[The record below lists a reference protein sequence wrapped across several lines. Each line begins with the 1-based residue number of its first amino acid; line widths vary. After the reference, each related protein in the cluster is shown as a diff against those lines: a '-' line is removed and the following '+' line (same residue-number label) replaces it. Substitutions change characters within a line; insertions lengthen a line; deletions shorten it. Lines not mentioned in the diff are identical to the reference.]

1 MGNKIPED
9 FDAEFY
15 LNFHHDVRKAELNA
29 EQHYLAFGINEGR
42 KYKSSEKPLR
52 KKKLTPLSDIENL
65 RNDGVVILG
74 DDDRPA
80 SRTIIIVGLP
90 RSGTS
95 MPAKALYDLGVWMG
109 DRIDQAVFE
118 DVRIA
123 EALEK
128 KTEDLCGIIEDYNN
142 RFDIWGFKRPLA
154 FEILKNHINKFRNP
168 RILVMFRDPLAISK
182 RNSIS
187 VDAPIEISLQNAA
200 EKIVA
205 LTNFSLSIDTPRMLV
220 SYEKAIFKPEKFI
233 EKLVQF
239 VGCEPTPEE
248 VKKAVSNVQN
258 SPHTYLV
265 SSQTR
270 IEV

>member
-1 MGNKIPED
+1 MEKKIPED

-15 LNFHHDVRKAELNA
+15 LNLHKDVKDAGLSA

-42 KYKSSEKPLR
+42 QFKSSEQPLI
-52 KKKLTPLSDIENL
+52 KNKLTPISDIKSLE
-65 RNDGVVILG
+65 NDGIVILG
-74 DDDRPA
+74 NDDRPA

-95 MPAKALYDLGVWMG
+95 MSAKALFDLGVWMG
-109 DRIDQAVFE
+109 DRIDLAVFE

-142 RFDIWGFKRPLA
+142 RFDIWGFKRPMA

-168 RILVMFRDPLAISK
+168 RILVMFRDPLAISE
-182 RNSIS
+182 RNRIS
-187 VDAPIEISLQNAA
+187 VHMPIEIALQSAT
-200 EKIVA
+200 EQIVN
-205 LTNFSLSIDTPRMLV
+205 LIKFSLSIHTPRMLV
-220 SYEKAIFKPEKFI
+220 SYEKAISKPEKFI
-233 EKLVQF
+233 EELVKF
-239 VGCEPTPEE
+239 AGCAPTLEE

-258 SPHTYLV
+258 APHHYLV
-265 SSQTR
+265 SSQKK
-270 IEV
+270 I